1 MIAKNPKSDLILQE
15 QSVFELWEKTSAE
28 KRIMLKNSVPL
39 RYSALVYASELDF
52 SLETAQEG
60 SVLDMM
66 LLCPVMD
73 EKPLHINLH
82 LDLKHHHCKIA
93 LHLVALVQ
101 TDAKTTLNA
110 TIMMEPHIQDA
121 SAHLLEETVILSPK
135 VQLKSLPILD
145 IHAKNIQASHG
156 AKIYRLDEEKL
167 FYLQSK
173 GLSFKQAQQLL
184 LSSYVEK
191 LFADLELEEEEKQA
205 LISDFFTF

>member
-1 MIAKNPKSDLILQE
+1 
-15 QSVFELWEKTSAE
+15 
-28 KRIMLKNSVPL
+28 
-39 RYSALVYASELDF
+39 
-52 SLETAQEG
+52 
-60 SVLDMM
+60 
-66 LLCPVMD
+66 
-73 EKPLHINLH
+73 
-82 LDLKHHHCKIA
+82 
-93 LHLVALVQ
+93 
-101 TDAKTTLNA
+101 LNA

-121 SAHLLEETVILSPK
+121 SAHLLEETVILSPE

>member
-1 MIAKNPKSDLILQE
+1 MITKNPKSDLILQE

-121 SAHLLEETVILSPK
+121 SAHLLEETVILSPE

>member
-1 MIAKNPKSDLILQE
+1 MITKNPRSDLILQE

-121 SAHLLEETVILSPK
+121 SAHLLEETVILSPE

-167 FYLQSK
+167 FYLESK

-191 LFADLELEEEEKQA
+191 LFVDLELEEEEKQA